1 MAANF
6 RTVSES
12 DTVTRITF
20 GEREVI
26 LIGTA
31 HVSAESVDEVRRII
45 ESEKPG
51 RVCIEIDE
59 GRFRNLTNPNSWE
72 SMDIQKVLK
81 EKKGFLLLAN
91 LVLSSFQKRIGLGMG
106 TKPGEEMQ
114 IAAQVAEAN
123 GIPYSFSDRPVQ
135 ITLNRAWRLSNFW
148 NKMKLLSVLISS
160 ALSPEEVDEKQI
172 EELKKSSALQQMME
186 ELASWLP
193 KVKQVLIDERDQYL
207 AASIFKEQENRLVAV
222 IGAGH
227 APGIIESL
235 RLMAEEGTVIDTERI
250 SQIPKP
256 GIGSKLAPWI
266 VVLVML
272 AFFALG
278 FFLGGF
284 DRGIRM
290 LIVWALACGTLSALG
305 TLLALGHPLTA
316 LVAFVAAPFS
326 AINPL
331 IGIGF
336 FTAPVEFFLRKPKN
350 ADLENLQ
357 EDINNLKGW
366 YRNRVT
372 RILLVL
378 FLSSIGNMIGNL
390 SAIQQI
396 VSVFISRFSG

>member
-1 MAANF
+1 LSEQFTTA
-6 RTVSES
+6 SES
-12 DTVTRITF
+12 DTLTRIRF
-20 GEREVI
+20 GEREII

-31 HVSAESVDEVRRII
+31 HVSAESVNEVRRVI
-45 ESEKPG
+45 ETEKPE

-59 GRFRNLTNPNSWE
+59 GRFKTLTSHNSWE
-72 SMDIQKVLK
+72 NMDIRRVLK

-114 IAAQVAEAN
+114 QAAEVADEN
-123 GIPYSFSDRPVQ
+123 NIPYSFSDRPVQ

-160 ALSPEEVDEKQI
+160 ALSPEEVSEEQI

-207 AASIFKEQENRLVAV
+207 AASIFAERDKKIVAV

-227 APGIIESL
+227 APGIINCL
-235 RLMAEEGTVIDTERI
+235 KAMAEEGHVIDTAKI
-250 SQIPKP
+250 SEVPKP
-256 GIGSKLAPWI
+256 GIGSKIAPW
-266 VVLVML
+266 VVVALLLGV
-272 AFFALG
+272 FGLG
-278 FFLGGF
+278 FYLGGF
-284 DRGIRM
+284 DKGLRM
-290 LIVWALACGTLSALG
+290 MAVWALACGTLSALG
-305 TLLALGHPLTA
+305 TFIALGHPLTA
-316 LVAFVAAPFS
+316 LVAFLAAPFS
-326 AINPL
+326 AINPFL
-331 IGIGF
+331 GIGF
-336 FTAPVEFFLRKPKN
+336 FTAPVEFFIRKPKN
-350 ADLENLQ
+350 SDLENLQ
-357 EDINNLKGW
+357 EDINSLKGW

-390 SAIQQI
+390 AVLPQLLLLLG
-396 VSVFISRFSG
+396 SRASG